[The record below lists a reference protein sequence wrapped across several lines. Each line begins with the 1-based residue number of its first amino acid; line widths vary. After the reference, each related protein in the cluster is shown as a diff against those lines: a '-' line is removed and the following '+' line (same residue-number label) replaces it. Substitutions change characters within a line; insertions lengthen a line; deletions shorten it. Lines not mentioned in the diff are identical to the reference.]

1 MRCAAIRTRKLARD
15 MLIFWKRVDKEQVF
29 FLPLRSEAY
38 FKFIPFLISQS
49 SSLPAPSS
57 TYILSSTPL
66 AYISFVWFSLAHDC
80 FPFSCLQNKTHKIMT
95 LNSFPVCISMS

>member
-1 MRCAAIRTRKLARD
+1 

-49 SSLPAPSS
+49 FYLSALSSA
-57 TYILSSTPL
+57 YILSSTPL
-66 AYISFVWFSLAHDC
+66 AYISFVWFSLAHDY
-80 FPFSCLQNKTHKIMT
+80 FPFSFQNKTHKIMT